1 MPARAPVIDPA
12 PWSWPPPWLRQWQRA
27 DLHGDVVAGLVVA
40 VMLVPQSLAYAMLAG
55 LPVQAGLLASVLPLV
70 AYAAFGSSRAMSVG
84 PAAIT
89 SLMVAQTLS
98 PLAQPGSAHYQ
109 ALAWCLALGSAV
121 VLGLMGWRR
130 LGFLSQLLSGPVVQG
145 FTVAS
150 AALILVGQAAPLVGW
165 AGLGH
170 TLPDMA
176 RALTQRVQAAAW
188 PAWGDAAVGLATLS
202 VLMGGRPLAAF
213 TGRVLHWPDRRTD
226 VLGRLWPLVG
236 LLAAVGVAQL
246 LEQGLGAS
254 VHRVGAVSLFS
265 EGGASLWPEAAAL
278 AQVDVPGLLV
288 PVLLI
293 SLVGFVSSMS
303 VAQTFALRQGDRVD
317 ADREL
322 LGLGAA
328 NLGSTLLGGMPVS
341 GGLSRSVV
349 NEAAGARS
357 PLSGLVSAGVLVVML
372 AGLLPALALLPKAAL
387 AAVIMMAVSGL
398 LTLRP
403 LREAARTD
411 RSEAGAFVGTAIGVL
426 LVGFEAGILLG
437 MAWSIGA
444 MIWRHSQPHVA
455 EVGRL
460 PGTEHFRNV
469 QRHQVERLPGAIWL
483 RVDDS
488 LDFTN
493 IQRVE
498 QALCA
503 LIQSQPEARNVVVL
517 MSAVNHVDH
526 TAGQAL
532 LAFDAAQ
539 QAQGRTLWLAE
550 IKGPVMDRLQTAG
563 VAARFEGRILRSG
576 QDVWLRL
583 ASVEAGPCYVI

>member
-1 MPARAPVIDPA
+1 MQAHAPVTDPA
-12 PWSWPPPWLRQWQRA
+12 PWSWPPPWVRQWQRA

-98 PLAQPGSAHYQ
+98 PMAAPGSAHYQ
-109 ALAWCLALGSAV
+109 ALAWCLALGSAL

-150 AALILVGQAAPLVGW
+150 ALLILVGQAAPLVGW

-176 RALTQRVQAAAW
+176 RALAQRVQASAW
-188 PAWGDAAVGLATLS
+188 PAWGDAVVGLATLA
-202 VLMGGRPLAAF
+202 VLMAGRPLAAF
-213 TGRVLHWPDRRTD
+213 IGRMLHWPAARTD
-226 VLGRLWPLVG
+226 VLSRLWPLVG
-236 LLAAVGVAQL
+236 LLAAVGVAEL
-246 LEQGLGAS
+246 LQRGLDAF

-265 EGGASLWPEAAAL
+265 EGGATLWPDAAAL
-278 AQVDVPGLLV
+278 AQVDVPSLLV

-372 AGLLPALALLPKAAL
+372 AALLPALALLPKAAL
-387 AAVIMMAVSGL
+387 AAVIMTAVSGL

-411 RSEAGAFVGTAIGVL
+411 RSEAGAFVGTAVGVL

-503 LIQSQPEARNVVVL
+503 LIQARPEARHVVVL

-532 LAFDAAQ
+532 LTFDAAQ

-550 IKGPVMDRLQTAG
+550 IKGPVMDRLHAAG
-563 VAARFEGRILRSG
+563 IAERFEGRIVRSG
-576 QDVWLRL
+576 QDAWLRL
-583 ASVEAGPCYVI
+583 TSLVAEPCYVI

>member
-1 MPARAPVIDPA
+1 MQAHAPVTDPA
-12 PWSWPPPWLRQWQRA
+12 PWSWPPPWVRQWQRA

-98 PLAQPGSAHYQ
+98 PMAAPGSAHYQ
-109 ALAWCLALGSAV
+109 ALAWCLALGSAL

-150 AALILVGQAAPLVGW
+150 ALLILVGQAAPLVGW

-176 RALTQRVQAAAW
+176 RALAQRVQASGW
-188 PAWGDAAVGLATLS
+188 PAWGDAVVGLATLA
-202 VLMGGRPLAAF
+202 VLMAGRPLAAF
-213 TGRVLHWPDRRTD
+213 IGRMLRWSAARTD
-226 VLGRLWPLVG
+226 VLSRLWPLVG
-236 LLAAVGVAQL
+236 LLAAVGVAEL
-246 LEQGLGAS
+246 LQRGLDAS

-265 EGGASLWPEAAAL
+265 EGGVTLWPDAAAL
-278 AQVDVPGLLV
+278 AQVDVPSLLV

-372 AGLLPALALLPKAAL
+372 AALLPALALLPKAAL
-387 AAVIMMAVSGL
+387 AAVIMTAVSGL

-411 RSEAGAFVGTAIGVL
+411 RSEAGAFVGTAVGVL

-503 LIQSQPEARNVVVL
+503 LIQARPEARHVVVL

-532 LAFDAAQ
+532 LTFDAAQ

-550 IKGPVMDRLQTAG
+550 IKGPVMDRLHAAG
-563 VAARFEGRILRSG
+563 IAERFEGRIVRSG
-576 QDVWLRL
+576 QDAWLRL
-583 ASVEAGPCYVI
+583 TSLVAEPCYVI